1 MRRAIRAL
9 FLLAVPAALAA
20 QAPATPDART
30 LGWQVRPDRDNGA
43 LATLSFV
50 EMKPGFHVTT
60 NRFSGIMYHPATTAN
75 GNYTASMTVYFFA
88 PKSEH
93 HEAYGL
99 FVGGSNL
106 ASAEQGYTYFVIRN
120 SGEYLIRRRTG
131 ATTVDVAPWTKHA
144 AIAVRAA
151 DAAADVTAKN
161 VLAVTTTRDSVQFLV
176 NGTVVATRPRSELGV
191 DGVVGMRINHML
203 DVHVSELAVKAGS

>member
-20 QAPATPDART
+20 QTPTPDART
-30 LGWQVRPDRDNGA
+30 LGWQVRPDGDSGA

-75 GNYTASMTVYFFA
+75 GSYTATMTVYFFA
-88 PKSEH
+88 PKSGH

-106 ASAEQGYTYFVIRN
+106 ASAKQGYTYFVIRN

-131 ATTVDVAPWTKHA
+131 ATTVDVAPWTKHT

-151 DAAADVTAKN
+151 DATADVTAKN
-161 VLAVTTTRDSVQFLV
+161 VLAVTTTHDSVQFLV
-176 NGTVVATRPRSELGV
+176 NGTVVATRPRSQLGV

>member
-1 MRRAIRAL
+1 MRAAIRAL
-9 FLLAVPAALAA
+9 FLLALPGVLVA

-30 LGWQVRPDRDNGA
+30 LGWQVRPDRDNGS

-75 GNYTASMTVYFFA
+75 GSYTASMTVHFFK
-88 PKSEH
+88 PLSDH
-93 HEAYGL
+93 QEAYGL

-120 SGEYLIRRRTG
+120 SGEFLIRRRTG
-131 ATTVDVAPWTKHA
+131 TTTVDILPWTKAA
-144 AIAVRAA
+144 AILVRPA
-151 DAAADVTAKN
+151 DADESTTAKN
-161 VLAVTTTRDSVQFLV
+161 VLAITTTRDSVQFLV
-176 NGTVVATRPRSELGV
+176 NGTVVATRPRSEIAA

-203 DVHVSELAVKAGS
+203 NLHVTELAVKAGS

>member
-1 MRRAIRAL
+1 MPRFIRAL
-9 FLLAVPAALAA
+9 LLLAAPAVLAA
-20 QAPATPDART
+20 QAPTTPDART
-30 LGWQVRPDRDNGA
+30 LGWQVRPDRDNGS
-43 LATLSFV
+43 LATLAFV

-75 GNYTASMTVYFFA
+75 GNYTATMTVHFFA
-88 PKSEH
+88 PKSQH

-131 ATTVDVAPWTKHA
+131 ATTVDVAPWTKHE
-144 AIAVRAA
+144 AIAVRPA
-151 DAAADVTAKN
+151 DAPATTTAKN
-161 VLAVTTTRDSVQFLV
+161 TLAITTTRDSVQFLV
-176 NGTVVATRPRSELGV
+176 NGTVVASRPRSELGV
-191 DGVVGMRINHML
+191 DGLVGMRINHML
-203 DVHVSELAVKAGS
+203 DLHVSELTVKAGS

>member
-9 FLLAVPAALAA
+9 VLLALPAALAA

-30 LGWQVRPDRDNGA
+30 LGWQVRPDRDNGS

-60 NRFSGIMYHPATTAN
+60 NRFSGIMYHPATTAS
-75 GNYTASMTVYFFA
+75 GNFTATMTVHFFA

-120 SGEYLIRRRTG
+120 SGEFLIRRRTG
-131 ATTVDVAPWTKHA
+131 ATTLDVMPWTKHEG
-144 AIAVRAA
+144 ITVRPA
-151 DAAADVTAKN
+151 DAPASTTAKN
-161 VLAVTTTRDSVQFLV
+161 VLGIVATHESVQFLI

-191 DGVVGMRINHML
+191 DGIVGMRINHML
-203 DVHVSELAVKAGS
+203 DLHVSALAVKAGS